1 MPAGRDVLQQRHAAI
16 VADAQPVGK
25 TARRL
30 TRLLGVAD
38 VRRAAALVS
47 RDGGGNTVLQ
57 EPHLPEP
64 PVPDVDAADARMV
77 CRMCGVRLCL
87 AVRGGGIV
95 HPVDR
100 GGAAAR
106 QRHTAA
112 HGASRHPRRRG
123 NGARGGQDKI
133 KTSNGRTGSHY
144 CPGNTDS
151 KQMYVRNTFP
161 TALRTYIFINRC

>member
-1 MPAGRDVLQQRHAAI
+1 MACSDI
-16 VADAQPVGK
+16 
-25 TARRL
+25 TYW
-30 TRLLGVAD
+30 LLNLLSG
-38 VRRAAALVS
+38 
-47 RDGGGNTVLQ
+47 DGGGNTVLQ

-77 CRMCGVRLCL
+77 GRMCGVRLCL

-133 KTSNGRTGSHY
+133 KTFNGRTGRHY